1 MDKINKINNLFSGFK
16 DNSSNPPQQK
26 DKNNQKNNQE
36 NDKILTFMELLKTL
50 QKEDKKNKEEK
61 NANTN
66 TTDSTT
72 NQWIQHKRFSENGGN
87 DTRFERRTN
96 IQDTREGLSR
106 EIDAEFKDI
115 KQDEEGA
122 SGARIETG
130 EISIQRGNAKTL
142 RNDLRSSPQ
151 TAVKLHKVLMGN
163 RNKAYEEIINQ
174 EKQRN
179 HEKKNKSKDFSRNA

>member
-1 MDKINKINNLFSGFK
+1 M
-16 DNSSNPPQQK
+16 
-26 DKNNQKNNQE
+26 
-36 NDKILTFMELLKTL
+36 KTL
-50 QKEDKKNKEEK
+50 QKEDEEKKEEK
-61 NANTN
+61 NANTNTNAN

-87 DTRFERRTN
+87 DTRFERRTD

-122 SGARIETG
+122 SGARTETSETEARASGTEARASETEAQTG

-151 TAVKLHKVLMGN
+151 TAVKLHKVLMEN
-163 RNKAYEEIINQ
+163 RKKAYEEIINQ
-174 EKQRN
+174 EKQRK
-179 HEKKNKSKDFSRNA
+179 HEKKNKSKDFSRDA

>member
-1 MDKINKINNLFSGFK
+1 
-16 DNSSNPPQQK
+16 
-26 DKNNQKNNQE
+26 
-36 NDKILTFMELLKTL
+36 MELLKTL
-50 QKEDKKNKEEK
+50 QKEDEEKKEEK
-61 NANTN
+61 NANTNTNAN

-87 DTRFERRTN
+87 DTRFERRTD

-122 SGARIETG
+122 SETEAQTG

-151 TAVKLHKVLMGN
+151 TAVKLHKVLMEN
-163 RNKAYEEIINQ
+163 RKKAYEEIINQ
-174 EKQRN
+174 EKQRK
-179 HEKKNKSKDFSRNA
+179 HEKKNKSKDFSRDA

>member
-1 MDKINKINNLFSGFK
+1 M
-16 DNSSNPPQQK
+16 
-26 DKNNQKNNQE
+26 
-36 NDKILTFMELLKTL
+36 KTL
-50 QKEDKKNKEEK
+50 QKEDEENKEEK

-66 TTDSTT
+66 TNANITDSTT

-87 DTRFERRTN
+87 DTRFERRTD

-122 SGARIETG
+122 SETEAQTG

-151 TAVKLHKVLMGN
+151 TAVKLHKVLMEN
-163 RNKAYEEIINQ
+163 RKKAYEEIINQ
-174 EKQRN
+174 EKQRK
-179 HEKKNKSKDFSRNA
+179 HEKKNKSKDLTRNA